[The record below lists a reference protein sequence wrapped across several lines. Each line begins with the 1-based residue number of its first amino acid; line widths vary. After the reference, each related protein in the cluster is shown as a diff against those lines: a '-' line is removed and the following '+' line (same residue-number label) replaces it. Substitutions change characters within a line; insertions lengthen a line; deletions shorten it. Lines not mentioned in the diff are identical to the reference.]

1 MENKLEQLL
10 NSLIKRWR
18 VPFGEWYHRSPYKR
32 VRIYKNQDTERT
44 NVLFYSDNHTHWKV
58 LRQVVSRES
67 LLWQFVCENGMI
79 KPYKM
84 DWIKNLEICSDKIE
98 VELNYWSSDYEAW
111 LMESSLKDEEELE
124 QFLLDN
130 IKIWNE

>member
-1 MENKLEQLL
+1 
-10 NSLIKRWR
+10 
-18 VPFGEWYHRSPYKR
+18 
-32 VRIYKNQDTERT
+32 
-44 NVLFYSDNHTHWKV
+44 
-58 LRQVVSRES
+58 
-67 LLWQFVCENGMI
+67 
-79 KPYKM
+79 M